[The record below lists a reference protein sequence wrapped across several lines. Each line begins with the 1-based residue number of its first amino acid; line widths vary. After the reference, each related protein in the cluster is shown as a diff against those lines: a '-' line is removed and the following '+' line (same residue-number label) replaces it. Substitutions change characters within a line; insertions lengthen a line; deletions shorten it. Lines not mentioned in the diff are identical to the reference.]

1 LEKHRLLRSTLTTK
15 IKDSLFFIFGD
26 QLESINNKAALEK
39 VLDWKRSDKT
49 KLCYKRLFEKIADN
63 SEDTYM
69 SRILSKIWPSG
80 NATHE
85 QVAYAIAICQTV
97 LDPICEK
104 ITISE
109 DLVKSKI
116 ARNLV
121 NILLLFIFIKKLY

>member
-1 LEKHRLLRSTLTTK
+1 MEKHRLLRSTLTTK

-69 SRILSKIWPSG
+69 SWILSKIWPSG
-80 NATHE
+80 NATYE
-85 QVAYAIAICQTV
+85 QVAYAIAVCQTV

-104 ITISE
+104 IMISE
-109 DLVKSKI
+109 NLVKSKI